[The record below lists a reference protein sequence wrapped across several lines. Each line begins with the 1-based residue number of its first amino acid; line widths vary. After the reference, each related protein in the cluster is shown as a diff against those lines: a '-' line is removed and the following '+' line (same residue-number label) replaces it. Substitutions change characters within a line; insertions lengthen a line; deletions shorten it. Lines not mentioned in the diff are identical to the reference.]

1 MFRLLLRLLG
11 LCLLATAFV
20 TLLGDVMRSVAGAKL
35 YVTPLGET
43 LMALAPD
50 KLALAR
56 AFVEGRVHP
65 FIWDPVLVDLMRLP
79 VWFALGALGYLA
91 IRLGRHPASRFGF
104 SSR

>member
-20 TLLGDVMRSVAGAKL
+20 TLLGDVTRSVAGAKL
-35 YVTPLGET
+35 YITPLGET
-43 LMALAPD
+43 LMALAPG

-65 FIWDPVLVDLMRLP
+65 YIWDPVLVDLMRLP
-79 VWFALGALGYLA
+79 VWLAVGAIGCLA
-91 IRLGRHPASRFGF
+91 IWLGRKPAPRFGF

>member
-1 MFRLLLRLLG
+1 MFRLLLRFFG

-20 TLLGDVMRSVAGAKL
+20 TLLVDATRSVAGARL

-43 LMALAPD
+43 LAALAPG

-56 AFVEGRVHP
+56 AFVDRQVHP

-79 VWFALGALGYLA
+79 VWLAVGAIGCLA
-91 IRLGRHPASRFGF
+91 IWLGRKPAPKFGF